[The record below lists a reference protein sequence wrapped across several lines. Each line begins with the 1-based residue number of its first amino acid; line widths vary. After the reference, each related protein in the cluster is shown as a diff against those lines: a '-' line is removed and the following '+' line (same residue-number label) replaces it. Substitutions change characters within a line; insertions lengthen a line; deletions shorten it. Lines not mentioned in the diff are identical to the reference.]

1 MNFDV
6 AFGQYCEGDSI
17 LHRLDPRAKILMS
30 LLYIVDVFLAKN
42 VWAFALLTLFTL
54 AMAAVSQIKPR
65 ILLRGLKPVIF
76 IMIFTGIINIFWYQ
90 GAPDAVPLVEWWII
104 KIYPA
109 GILNAVLIVLRVVM
123 LIAGTSLILTY
134 TTTPLALTDGLE
146 RLLSPLAKIKVPVHE
161 FSLMMTIALRF
172 IPTLIEETGKI
183 MDAQKARGASF
194 SEGSLIKRAKAL
206 IPILVPLF
214 ASSFRRADE
223 LAVAMECRCYRG
235 GKGRTRMNVLKAT
248 FKDFAAVLIIIALG
262 AALVLLNKYT
272 DAFALGF

>member
-6 AFGQYCEGDSI
+6 AFGQYCEGNSI
-17 LHRLDPRAKILMS
+17 LHRIDPRAKILMS
-30 LLYIVDVFLAKN
+30 LFFIVDVFLAKN
-42 VWAFALLTLFTL
+42 VWAFVLLTVFSLIL
-54 AMAAVSQIKPR
+54 IALSGIKPR
-65 ILLRGLKPVIF
+65 IILRGLKPVLF
-76 IMIFTGIINIFWYQ
+76 IMIFTAVINLFWYS
-90 GAPDAVPLVEWWII
+90 GTTELFHFWII
-104 KIYPA
+104 TVYLE
-109 GILNAVLIVLRVVM
+109 GVYNAILIVLRVVL
-123 LIAGTSLILTY
+123 LIAGTSVILTY

-146 RLLSPLAKIKVPVHE
+146 SLLKPLSYIKVPVHE

-206 IPILVPLF
+206 IPVLVPLF

-235 GKGRTRMNVLKAT
+235 GKGRTRLKVLKAS
-248 FKDFAAVLIIIALG
+248 FSDVIAVLIIIALG
-262 AALVLLNKYT
+262 VALVFVNTYT
-272 DAFALGF
+272 NGFAIGW

>member
-6 AFGQYCEGDSI
+6 AFGQYCEGNSI
-17 LHRLDPRAKILMS
+17 LHRIDPRAKILMS
-30 LLYIVDVFLAKN
+30 LFFIVDVFLAKN
-42 VWAFALLTLFTL
+42 VWAFALLTVFSLTL
-54 AMAAVSQIKPR
+54 IALSGIKPR
-65 ILLRGLKPVIF
+65 IILRGLKPVLF
-76 IMIFTGIINIFWYQ
+76 IMIFTAVINLFWYS
-90 GAPDAVPLVEWWII
+90 GTTELFHFWII
-104 KIYPA
+104 TVYLE
-109 GILNAVLIVLRVVM
+109 GVYNALLIVLRVVL
-123 LIAGTSLILTY
+123 LIAGTSVILTY

-146 RLLSPLAKIKVPVHE
+146 SLLKPLSYIKVPVHE

-206 IPILVPLF
+206 IPVLVPLF

-235 GKGRTRMNVLKAT
+235 GKGRTRLKVLKAS
-248 FKDFAAVLIIIALG
+248 FSDVVAVFVIIALG
-262 AALVLLNKYT
+262 VALVFINIYT
-272 DAFALGF
+272 NGFAIGW

>member
-65 ILLRGLKPVIF
+65 ILLGGLKPVIF

>member
-17 LHRLDPRAKILMS
+17 LHRLDPRAKIIMS

-42 VWAFALLTLFTL
+42 VFAFALLTSFTV
-54 AMAAVSQIKPR
+54 AMAVLSRIKPR

-76 IMIFTGIINIFWYQ
+76 IMIFTGVINVFWYR
-90 GAPDAVPLVEWWII
+90 GAEGAKPLVDWWIFT
-104 KIYPA
+104 IYPA
-109 GILNAVLIVLRVVM
+109 GILNAVLIVLRVVL

-194 SEGSLIKRAKAL
+194 SEGSLVKRAKAL
-206 IPILVPLF
+206 IPVLVPLF

-248 FKDFAAVLIIIALG
+248 FKDFAGVIVIILLG
-262 AALVLLNKYT
+262 VSLVLLNKYT

>member
-6 AFGQYCEGDSI
+6 AFGQYCEGNSI
-17 LHRLDPRAKILMS
+17 LHRIDPRAKILMS
-30 LLYIVDVFLAKN
+30 LFFIVDVFIAKN
-42 VWAFALLTLFTL
+42 VWAFTLLTVFSLVL
-54 AMAAVSQIKPR
+54 IALSGIKPR
-65 ILLRGLKPVIF
+65 IILRGLKPVLF
-76 IMIFTGIINIFWYQ
+76 IMIFTAIINLFWYS
-90 GAPDAVPLVEWWII
+90 GSTELFHFWII
-104 KIYPA
+104 TVYLE
-109 GILNAVLIVLRVVM
+109 GVYNALLIVLRVVL
-123 LIAGTSLILTY
+123 LIAGTSVILTY

-146 RLLSPLAKIKVPVHE
+146 SLLKPLSYIKVPVHE

-206 IPILVPLF
+206 IPVLVPLF

-235 GKGRTRMNVLKAT
+235 GKGRTRLKMLKAS
-248 FKDFAAVLIIIALG
+248 FSDVVAVLVIVALG
-262 AALVLLNKYT
+262 VALVFINIYT
-272 DAFALGF
+272 NGFAIGW